1 MPNRLTKLFLFAGDR
16 ATLLCDDHLPQDAV
30 HVALTKLLILR
41 SVEWSTAFSAIP
53 CLADC
58 L

>member
-30 HVALTKLLILR
+30 DVALTKLLILR
-41 SVEWSTAFSAIP
+41 SVE
-53 CLADC
+53 
-58 L
+58 